1 MIKATFLFLTNK
13 NSTIIICVAFQNFN
27 SYIFLEFTIT
37 KYIIIRM
44 NIKLTFPIITA
55 DSNNIILFTLSNI
68 I

>member
-13 NSTIIICVAFQNFN
+13 NSTIIICAVFENFN
-27 SYIFLEFTIT
+27 NYILLEFTIT

-55 DSNNIILFTLSNI
+55 DYFPSIYSF
-68 I
+68 